1 MCVPHFCCPWKW
13 HTRHFDISCTVIWT
27 GMCRS
32 TVNVAHDSHVYISH
46 RMAQLWR
53 ALVSMCRGSMSSH
66 HGTNIHSQMTCT
78 ECILISEVMCKGA
91 LLSALV
97 KHMVCFQSL
106 SQKLSGRVKLMF
118 GQHFVTQLVLSCP
131 SLYHTSATVSDFNP
145 YSFATNTLCSNLLY
159 IQSIWKT
166 S

>member
-32 TVNVAHDSHVYISH
+32 TVNVAHDSHVYMSH
-46 RMAQLWR
+46 RVAQLWCV
-53 ALVSMCRGSMSSH
+53 LVSMCRGSMPSR

-78 ECILISEVMCKGA
+78 ERILISEVMCKGA

-97 KHMVCFQSL
+97 KHMVCFATML
-106 SQKLSGRVKLMF
+106 
-118 GQHFVTQLVLSCP
+118 GQHFVTQLVLSWP
-131 SLYHTSATVSDFNP
+131 SLYLTSAAVSGFRP
-145 YSFATNTLCSNLLY
+145 YCVATNTLRSNLLC
-159 IQSIWKT
+159 IQSIWKL